1 MVPTSQVKC
10 ITMMTHEGQMPNC
23 VGREVLGAMSS
34 TLYLTKLT
42 QVIWG
47 PWVVLM
53 LHLVLWVD

>member
-1 MVPTSQVKC
+1 
-10 ITMMTHEGQMPNC
+10 MMTHEGQMPNC

-42 QVIWG
+42 QGIWG
-47 PWVVLM
+47 LWVVLM